1 MFDPNTKFLVV
12 DDFATMRK
20 VVKKVLNELGYN
32 DIQEAADGKLA
43 FEVLESASASNQPI
57 QCIVSDWNM
66 PNMSGLELLKVCKA
80 NPKFK
85 NVPFMLVTA
94 ESEKEQIIEAAKAGV
109 SEYVVKPF
117 NAATLKEKLTRV
129 YAKHNPGQKAAA

>member
-1 MFDPNTKFLVV
+1 MFSPNTKFLVV

-20 VVKKVLNELGYN
+20 VVKKVLTELGYS
-32 DIQEAADGKLA
+32 DIQEAEDGKAALA
-43 FEVLESASASNQPI
+43 LIQQAAGNGTPF

-66 PNMSGLELLKVCKA
+66 PNMTGLELLKTCKA
-80 NPKFK
+80 DPKFK
-85 NVPFMLVTA
+85 DVPFMLVTA

-129 YAKHNPGQKAAA
+129 YAKHYGQKAA

>member
-1 MFDPNTKFLVV
+1 MFSPNTKFLIV

-20 VVKKVLNELGYN
+20 VVKKVLMELGYG
-32 DIQEAADGKLA
+32 DIQEAEDGKIALQLIQQA
-43 FEVLESASASNQPI
+43 AESGTLF

-66 PNMSGLELLKVCKA
+66 PNMTGLELLKACKA
-80 NPKFK
+80 DPKLK
-85 NVPFMLVTA
+85 EIPFMLVTA

-117 NAATLKEKLTRV
+117 NAATLRDKLTRV
-129 YAKHNPGQKAAA
+129 YNKHNSAAKAA

>member
-1 MFDPNTKFLVV
+1 MFNPNTKFLVV

-20 VVKKVLNELGYN
+20 VVKKVLTELGYS
-32 DIQEAADGKLA
+32 DIQEAEDGKAALQLIQDA
-43 FEVLESASASNQPI
+43 ANGGTPF

-66 PNMSGLELLKVCKA
+66 PNMTGLELLKACKA
-80 NPKFK
+80 DPKLK
-85 NVPFMLVTA
+85 ETPFMLVTA

-129 YAKHNPGQKAAA
+129 YAKHHGAKAA